1 MGVSII
7 ETQFNLLSLVDET
20 KVIMVWRVVLWFE
33 IVKVLG
39 EGQEALLAA
48 RDWFLRVGTGAHFI

>member
-48 RDWFLRVGTGAHFI
+48 RDLFLRVVTGAHFI